1 MMATKIFTNVN
12 SALNA
17 LQGGETLVA
26 TSDKSSL
33 RSATFFERVSIAF
46 NRKVLHRDPQWLQQN
61 NAQVGKA
68 LSKLLTES
76 KKSFSPEDAS
86 RLTRTLR
93 FAGLEHVAQVISDV
107 QAKRP
112 APVNLQEA
120 YDRQQDV
127 WSVLLDPTEDR
138 PEDATEIKERLT
150 TYVKKNK
157 TGDAALVS
165 LFTKLST
172 AEAAS
177 NDLARAQITTQALE
191 DFHLQALGYS
201 TDLVIDLAK
210 ANVVKGSYIGEG
222 AFGTVTHAS
231 FDGKEKVIKEF
242 LNGKT
247 FPITLD
253 TTDPNQRNDPKL
265 LRSPELT
272 AAFLKQSESH
282 AVVIPT
288 HFIVREKDGTKTRE
302 LLVPLHDKE
311 FRAWAKKQLTDHVGD
326 WNYSLEITGE
336 LQDVAPG
343 EEVRKIINSGAATEG
358 DLRKIAGGFLDAL
371 AALGKRGFVH
381 GDIKPQNAFFDQATG
396 KLKLIDTGSLAK
408 VSKKIDDRPNT
419 AFSVLR
425 GATPD
430 FTVPDKLTAQLGF
443 AHDLYA
449 TGISIIQT
457 VVSAEFDNVKTG
469 KLDKFLNQVEDI
481 RRDIWESRIS
491 PEVGNQRVRDL
502 IEQSLPLTRN
512 SVETVGVR
520 ALEIALTKGGQWDD
534 LHGRE
539 QYGQIIDELKA
550 AL

>member
-1 MMATKIFTNVN
+1 MATKIFGNIN

-17 LQGGETLVA
+17 LQSGETLVA
-26 TSDKSSL
+26 NGDQSQL
-33 RSATFFERVSIAF
+33 RSATLLERASIAF
-46 NRKVLHRDPQWLQQN
+46 NRKVLHREPQWLQQN

-76 KKSFSPEDAS
+76 KKSFSSEDAS
-86 RLTRTLR
+86 RLKRTLR
-93 FAGLEHVAQVISDV
+93 FAGLEHVAEVIADAQV
-107 QAKRP
+107 KRP
-112 APVNLQEA
+112 APADFREA
-120 YDRQQDV
+120 IERQNDV
-127 WSVLLDPTEDR
+127 WSALLDPTEDR
-138 PEDATEIKERLT
+138 PEDDAEIKERLT
-150 TYVKKNK
+150 AYVKKNK
-157 TGDAALVS
+157 TGDVALVS

-177 NDLARAQITTQALE
+177 DELARAQLTTQALE
-191 DFHLQALGYS
+191 DFHRQALGYS
-201 TDLVIDLAK
+201 IDLVIDLAK

-231 FDGKEKVIKEF
+231 FEGKEKVIKEF

-247 FPITLD
+247 FPIALD
-253 TTDPNQRNDPKL
+253 TTAPNHLNDPKL
-265 LRSPELT
+265 LRSPEVA
-272 AAFLKQSESH
+272 AAFLKQSESE
-282 AVVIPT
+282 AVVLPT

-311 FRAWAKKQLTDHVGD
+311 FRAWAKKQLTDHAGD

-343 EEVRKIINSGAATEG
+343 EEVRSLVNSGGANEAN
-358 DLRKIAGGFLDAL
+358 LKKITAGFLDAL
-371 AALGKRGFVH
+371 TALGKRGFVH

-408 VSKKIDDRPNT
+408 VSKNIDDRPNT

-430 FTVPDKLTAQLGF
+430 FIVPDKLNAPLGF
-443 AHDLYA
+443 AHDLYS
-449 TGISIIQT
+449 TGVSIIQV
-457 VVSAEFDNVKTG
+457 VVSAEFDNVKSA

-481 RRDIWESRIS
+481 RKDIWSGRSTAEA
-491 PEVGNQRVRDL
+491 GNQRVRDL
-502 IEQSLPLTRN
+502 IQQTLPLTRN
-512 SVETVGVR
+512 SVEEVGVR
-520 ALEIALTKGGQWDD
+520 ALEIALTRGGQWDD
-534 LHGRE
+534 LRGRE
-539 QYGQIIDELKA
+539 EYGQIIAELKA